1 MSQVH
6 LQVVAGAIHSVLSAI
21 SIRQS
26 PVEVNKFKDIAGVQ
40 GATVKHGGLV
50 KVERVLNCNAISGNK
65 VGQTIVGG
73 TLLE

>member
-6 LQVVAGAIHSVLSAI
+6 LQVIAGAIHTMLRAI
-21 SIRQS
+21 AIRQS

-40 GATVKHGGLV
+40 GATVKYRGLV

-65 VGQTIVGG
+65 VGQSIVGG